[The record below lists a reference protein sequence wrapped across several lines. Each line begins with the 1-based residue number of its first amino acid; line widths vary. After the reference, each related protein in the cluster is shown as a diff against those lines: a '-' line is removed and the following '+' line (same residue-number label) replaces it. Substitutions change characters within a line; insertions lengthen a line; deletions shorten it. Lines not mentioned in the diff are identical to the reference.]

1 MSIEERKI
9 QITDVIQ
16 GYAENKQVI
25 SYKIALYAFIMFRK
39 WIEGG
44 KKKTKKTHLKY
55 IAVTVNIEG
64 QFLLIFATQVQ

>member
-1 MSIEERKI
+1 MCLCL
-9 QITDVIQ
+9 
-16 GYAENKQVI
+16 ENE
-25 SYKIALYAFIMFRK
+25 LR
-39 WIEGG
+39 G